1 MPTTQQLPH
10 PPLEATGFFQPQ
22 PSSGVEV
29 TGVEPPPEGA
39 VSAAAGLAPLEEKE
53 AEQERGKG
61 RTKRKNSPSAESGWV
76 KI

>member
-29 TGVEPPPEGA
+29 TGVEPPPAPEGA

-61 RTKRKNSPSAESGWV
+61 RTKRKDSPSAESG
-76 KI
+76 